1 MKTGSGPPSRKE
13 KKWKEKNKEKN
24 FKAQLTHLKLG
35 MYVNIGRVF
44 KGTGSFFVDAEDRK
58 NMTFENSNS
67 SHEDDVT
74 KNEKLNGRTHFS
86 CSF

>member
-24 FKAQLTHLKLG
+24 FKAQLTQLKLG

-58 NMTFENSNS
+58 NMTLENSNS